1 MPGWVRQAHK
11 LNISQHDRQFER
23 ASERDI
29 ERQVQT
35 ERGTRHVVAHTQ
47 TRKNMHVNYNGVY
60 FTSAVAVLT
69 YHVVYIGMYMYD
81 HDTYKV

>member
-1 MPGWVRQAHK
+1 M
-11 LNISQHDRQFER
+11 
-23 ASERDI
+23 
-29 ERQVQT
+29 
-35 ERGTRHVVAHTQ
+35 VAHTQ